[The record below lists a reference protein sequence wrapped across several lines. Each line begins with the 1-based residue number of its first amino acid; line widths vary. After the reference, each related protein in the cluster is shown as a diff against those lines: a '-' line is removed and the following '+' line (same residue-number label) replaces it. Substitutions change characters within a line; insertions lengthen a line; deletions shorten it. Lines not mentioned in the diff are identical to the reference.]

1 MAKTPK
7 KQVLETGRIIIVSPT
22 HEDFLFQSKNP
33 KEVYAKA
40 QKDASNFDKM
50 CRLEK
55 DVRLSTYAECTS
67 AFDKIA
73 IILHIEQKDLEHL
86 GSLSLVRQLKN
97 DNVGVYTISRTDFLH
112 IMFQQMEQNIIQEVW
127 QLFKQVLLKI
137 ELSSKM
143 ILLARLLRDS
153 LTEIIQ
159 RYEKQQ
165 SQQ

>member
-1 MAKTPK
+1 MAKIPK
-7 KQVLETGRIIIVSPT
+7 KQILETGRIIIVSPT

-67 AFDKIA
+67 AFDKVA

-86 GSLSLVRQLKN
+86 SSLSLVRQLKN
-97 DNVGVYTISRTDFLH
+97 DNVGVYTISRTVH

-143 ILLARLLRDS
+143 IQLARLLRDS

>member
-7 KQVLETGRIIIVSPT
+7 KQILETGRIIIVSPT
-22 HEDFLFQSKNP
+22 LEDLLFQSKNP

-55 DVRLSTYAECTS
+55 EVRLSTYAECSS
-67 AFDKIA
+67 AFDKDT
-73 IILHIEQKDLEHL
+73 IILHVERKDLEHL
-86 GSLSLVRQLKN
+86 DSLSLVRQLKN
-97 DNVGVYTISRTDFLH
+97 ENVGVYTISRTVH

-127 QLFKQVLLKI
+127 QIFKQVLLRI
-137 ELSSKM
+137 DLSSKM
-143 ILLARLLRDS
+143 IQLARLLRDS

>member
-7 KQVLETGRIIIVSPT
+7 KQILETGRIIIVSPT

-40 QKDASNFDKM
+40 QKDASNFDRM

-55 DVRLSTYAECTS
+55 DVRLSTYAECSS
-67 AFDKIA
+67 AFDKDT
-73 IILHIEQKDLEHL
+73 IILHIERKDLEHL
-86 GSLSLVRQLKN
+86 DSLSLVRQLKN
-97 DNVGVYTISRTDFLH
+97 ENVGVYTISRTVH

-127 QLFKQVLLKI
+127 QIFKQVLLRI

-143 ILLARLLRDS
+143 IQLARLLRDS

>member
-7 KQVLETGRIIIVSPT
+7 KQILETGRIIIVSPT
-22 HEDFLFQSKNP
+22 LEDLLFQSKNP

-55 DVRLSTYAECTS
+55 EVRLSTYAECSS
-67 AFDKIA
+67 AFDKDT
-73 IILHIEQKDLEHL
+73 IILHVERKDLEHL
-86 GSLSLVRQLKN
+86 DSLSLVRQLKN
-97 DNVGVYTISRTDFLH
+97 ENVGVYTISRTVH

-127 QLFKQVLLKI
+127 QIFKHVLLRI
-137 ELSSKM
+137 DLSSKM
-143 ILLARLLRDS
+143 IQLARLLRDS

>member
-1 MAKTPK
+1 MTA
-7 KQVLETGRIIIVSPT
+7 EGRCNIVWGG
-22 HEDFLFQSKNP
+22 DFKDTLRFQT
-33 KEVYAKA
+33 
-40 QKDASNFDKM
+40 SNFSFSFDATF
-50 CRLEK
+50 RFA
-55 DVRLSTYAECTS
+55 DYISTYAECSS
-67 AFDKIA
+67 AFDKDT
-73 IILHIEQKDLEHL
+73 IILHVERKDLEHL
-86 GSLSLVRQLKN
+86 DSLSLVRQLKN
-97 DNVGVYTISRTDFLH
+97 ENVGVYTISRTDFLH

-143 ILLARLLRDS
+143 ILLARFLRDC

>member
-7 KQVLETGRIIIVSPT
+7 KQILETGRIIIVSPT

-40 QKDASNFDKM
+40 HKDASNFDKM

-67 AFDKIA
+67 AFDKVT

-112 IMFQQMEQNIIQEVW
+112 IMFQQIEQNIIQEVW
-127 QLFKQVLLKI
+127 QLFKQVLLKK
-137 ELSSKM
+137 ELSAKM

-159 RYEKQQ
+159 RYEQQ
-165 SQQ
+165 PQQ

>member
-1 MAKTPK
+1 
-7 KQVLETGRIIIVSPT
+7 
-22 HEDFLFQSKNP
+22 
-33 KEVYAKA
+33 
-40 QKDASNFDKM
+40 M

-67 AFDKIA
+67 AFDKVT

-112 IMFQQMEQNIIQEVW
+112 IMFQQVEQNIIQEVW
-127 QLFKQVLLKI
+127 QLFKQVLLKK
-137 ELSSKM
+137 ELSAKM

-159 RYEKQQ
+159 RYEQQ
-165 SQQ
+165 PQQ

>member
-1 MAKTPK
+1 MAKTHK
-7 KQVLETGRIIIVSPT
+7 KQIIETGRIIIVSPT

-40 QKDASNFDKM
+40 QKDASNFDRM

-55 DVRLSTYAECTS
+55 DVRLSTYAECSS
-67 AFDKIA
+67 AFDKDT
-73 IILHIEQKDLEHL
+73 IILHIERKDLEHL
-86 GSLSLVRQLKN
+86 DSLSLVRQLKN
-97 DNVGVYTISRTDFLH
+97 ENVGVYTISRTVH

-127 QLFKQVLLKI
+127 QIFKQVLLRI

-143 ILLARLLRDS
+143 IQLARLLRDS

>member
-7 KQVLETGRIIIVSPT
+7 KQILETGRIIIVSPT
-22 HEDFLFQSKNP
+22 LEDLLFQSKNP

-55 DVRLSTYAECTS
+55 EVRLSTYAECSS
-67 AFDKIA
+67 AFDKDT
-73 IILHIEQKDLEHL
+73 IILHVERKDLEHL
-86 GSLSLVRQLKN
+86 DSLSLVRQLKN
-97 DNVGVYTISRTDFLH
+97 ENVGVYTISRTVH

-127 QLFKQVLLKI
+127 QIFKQVLLRI

-143 ILLARLLRDS
+143 IQLARLLRDS

>member
-7 KQVLETGRIIIVSPT
+7 KQILETGRIIIVSPT

-55 DVRLSTYAECTS
+55 EVRLSTYAECSS
-67 AFDKIA
+67 AFDKDT
-73 IILHIEQKDLEHL
+73 IILHVERKDLEHL
-86 GSLSLVRQLKN
+86 DSLSLVRQLKN
-97 DNVGVYTISRTDFLH
+97 ENVGVYTISRTVH

-127 QLFKQVLLKI
+127 QIFKQVLLRI
-137 ELSSKM
+137 DLSSKM
-143 ILLARLLRDS
+143 IQLARLLRDS

>member
-7 KQVLETGRIIIVSPT
+7 KQILETGRIIIVSPT

-55 DVRLSTYAECTS
+55 DVRLSTYAECSS
-67 AFDKIA
+67 AFDKDT
-73 IILHIEQKDLEHL
+73 IILHIERKDLEHL
-86 GSLSLVRQLKN
+86 DSLSLVRQLKN
-97 DNVGVYTISRTDFLH
+97 ENVGVYTISRTVH

-127 QLFKQVLLKI
+127 QIFKQVLLRI

-143 ILLARLLRDS
+143 IQLARLLRDS

>member
-7 KQVLETGRIIIVSPT
+7 KQILETGRIIIVSPT
-22 HEDFLFQSKNP
+22 LEDLLFQSKNP

-55 DVRLSTYAECTS
+55 EVRLSTYAECSS
-67 AFDKIA
+67 AFDKDT
-73 IILHIEQKDLEHL
+73 IILHIERKDLEHL
-86 GSLSLVRQLKN
+86 DSLSLVRQLKN
-97 DNVGVYTISRTDFLH
+97 ENVGVYTISRTVH

-127 QLFKQVLLKI
+127 QIFKQVLLRI

-143 ILLARLLRDS
+143 IQLARLLRDS

>member
-1 MAKTPK
+1 MAKTHK
-7 KQVLETGRIIIVSPT
+7 KQVIETGRIIIVSPT

-67 AFDKIA
+67 AFDKVA

-86 GSLSLVRQLKN
+86 SSLSLVRQLKN
-97 DNVGVYTISRTDFLH
+97 DNVGVYTISRTVH

-143 ILLARLLRDS
+143 IQLARLLRDS

>member
-7 KQVLETGRIIIVSPT
+7 KQILETGRIIIVSPT
-22 HEDFLFQSKNP
+22 LEDLLLQSKNP

-55 DVRLSTYAECTS
+55 DVRISSYAQCSS
-67 AFDKIA
+67 AFDQDT
-73 IILHIEQKDLEHL
+73 IILHIERKNIEHL
-86 GSLSLVRQLKN
+86 ESLSLVRQLKN
-97 DNVGVYTISRTDFLH
+97 DNVGVYTISKTDFLH
-112 IMFQQMEQNIIQEVW
+112 IMFLQMEQNIIQEVW

-137 ELSSKM
+137 DLSSKM

-159 RYEKQQ
+159 RYEQQQ

>member
-1 MAKTPK
+1 MAKTHK
-7 KQVLETGRIIIVSPT
+7 KQIIETGRIIIVSPT

-40 QKDASNFDKM
+40 QKDASNFDRM

-55 DVRLSTYAECTS
+55 DLRLSTYAECSS
-67 AFDKIA
+67 AFDKDT
-73 IILHIEQKDLEHL
+73 IILHIERQDIEHWE
-86 GSLSLVRQLKN
+86 SLSLVRQLKN

-112 IMFQQMEQNIIQEVW
+112 IMFQQIEQNIIQEVW
-127 QLFKQVLLKI
+127 QLFKQVLLKK
-137 ELSSKM
+137 ELSAKM

-159 RYEKQQ
+159 RYEQQ
-165 SQQ
+165 PQQ

>member
-1 MAKTPK
+1 
-7 KQVLETGRIIIVSPT
+7 
-22 HEDFLFQSKNP
+22 
-33 KEVYAKA
+33 
-40 QKDASNFDKM
+40 M

-67 AFDKIA
+67 AFDKVA

-159 RYEKQQ
+159 RYEQQ

>member
-7 KQVLETGRIIIVSPT
+7 KQILETGRIIIVSPT

-40 QKDASNFDKM
+40 QKDASNFDRM

-55 DVRLSTYAECTS
+55 DIRLSTYAECSS
-67 AFDKIA
+67 AFDKDT
-73 IILHIEQKDLEHL
+73 IILHVERKDLEHL
-86 GSLSLVRQLKN
+86 DSLSLVRQLKN
-97 DNVGVYTISRTDFLH
+97 ENVGVYTISRTLH

-127 QLFKQVLLKI
+127 QIFKQVLLRI

-143 ILLARLLRDS
+143 IQLARLLRDS

>member
-1 MAKTPK
+1 MAKTHK
-7 KQVLETGRIIIVSPT
+7 KQVIETGRIIIVSPT

-67 AFDKIA
+67 AFDKVA

-86 GSLSLVRQLKN
+86 SSLSLVRQLKN
-97 DNVGVYTISRTDFLH
+97 DNVGVYTISRTVH

-143 ILLARLLRDS
+143 ILLARFLRDS

>member
-1 MAKTPK
+1 MAKTHK
-7 KQVLETGRIIIVSPT
+7 KQVIETGRIIIVSPT

-67 AFDKIA
+67 AFDKVA

-86 GSLSLVRQLKN
+86 SSLSLVRQLKN
-97 DNVGVYTISRTDFLH
+97 DNVGVYTISRTVH

-127 QLFKQVLLKI
+127 QLFKQVLLKK
-137 ELSSKM
+137 ELSAKM

-159 RYEKQQ
+159 RYEQQ
-165 SQQ
+165 PQQ

>member
-1 MAKTPK
+1 MAKTHK
-7 KQVLETGRIIIVSPT
+7 KQIIETGRIIIVSPT

-40 QKDASNFDKM
+40 QKDASNFDRM

-55 DVRLSTYAECTS
+55 DVRLSTYAECSS
-67 AFDKIA
+67 AFDKVA

-97 DNVGVYTISRTDFLH
+97 
-112 IMFQQMEQNIIQEVW
+112 ENIIQEVW

-143 ILLARLLRDS
+143 IQLARLLRDS

>member
-1 MAKTPK
+1 MAKTHK
-7 KQVLETGRIIIVSPT
+7 KQIIETGRIIIVSPT

-55 DVRLSTYAECTS
+55 DIRLSTYAECTS
-67 AFDKIA
+67 AFDKVA

-97 DNVGVYTISRTDFLH
+97 DNGVFT
-112 IMFQQMEQNIIQEVW
+112 
-127 QLFKQVLLKI
+127 QLVEPTFYPSC
-137 ELSSKM
+137 SSKWNR
-143 ILLARLLRDS
+143 ISFKKSGRS
-153 LTEIIQ
+153 SSK
-159 RYEKQQ
+159 YC
-165 SQQ
+165 

>member
-1 MAKTPK
+1 MAKTLK
-7 KQVLETGRIIIVSPT
+7 KQILETGRIIIVSPT
-22 HEDFLFQSKNP
+22 LKDLLFQSKNP

-55 DVRLSTYAECTS
+55 EVRLSTYAECSS
-67 AFDKIA
+67 AFDKDT
-73 IILHIEQKDLEHL
+73 IILHVERKDLEHL
-86 GSLSLVRQLKN
+86 DSLSLVRQLKN
-97 DNVGVYTISRTDFLH
+97 ENVGVYTISRTVH

-127 QLFKQVLLKI
+127 QIFKQVLLRI
-137 ELSSKM
+137 DLSSKM
-143 ILLARLLRDS
+143 IQLARLLRDS

>member
-1 MAKTPK
+1 MANPPK
-7 KQVLETGRIIIVSPT
+7 KQILETGRIIIVSPT

-40 QKDASNFDKM
+40 QKDASNFDRM

-55 DVRLSTYAECTS
+55 DVRLSTYAECSS
-67 AFDKIA
+67 AFDKDT
-73 IILHIEQKDLEHL
+73 IILHVERKDLEHL
-86 GSLSLVRQLKN
+86 DSLSLVRQLKN
-97 DNVGVYTISRTDFLH
+97 ENVGVYTISRTDFLH

-143 ILLARLLRDS
+143 IQLARLLRDS

>member
-7 KQVLETGRIIIVSPT
+7 KQILETGRIIIVSPT

-40 QKDASNFDKM
+40 QKDASNFYKM

-55 DVRLSTYAECTS
+55 EVRLSTYAECSS
-67 AFDKIA
+67 AFDKDT
-73 IILHIEQKDLEHL
+73 IILHIERKDLEHL
-86 GSLSLVRQLKN
+86 DSLSLVRQLKN
-97 DNVGVYTISRTDFLH
+97 ENVGVYTISRTVH

-127 QLFKQVLLKI
+127 QIFKQVLLRI

-143 ILLARLLRDS
+143 IQLARLLRDS

>member
-7 KQVLETGRIIIVSPT
+7 KQILETGRIIIVSPT

-55 DVRLSTYAECTS
+55 EVRLSTYAECSS
-67 AFDKIA
+67 AFDKDT
-73 IILHIEQKDLEHL
+73 IILHIERKDLEHL
-86 GSLSLVRQLKN
+86 DSLSLVRQLKN
-97 DNVGVYTISRTDFLH
+97 ENVGVYTISRTVH

-127 QLFKQVLLKI
+127 QIFKQVLLRI

-143 ILLARLLRDS
+143 IQLARLLRDS